1 VHDIIFAIVSAI
13 VGISVIFAIYWLLS
27 RVLNILSPKLSEKL
41 TPFVFMIPA
50 IILLGGISLWPT
62 IDTVLLSFKNID
74 STSWVGLKNYK
85 FLVTNQ
91 HFLNVLLNNAL
102 WVIVVPAL
110 SIIIGL
116 IIANLANNL
125 GSKSERTYKS
135 VFFMPT
141 AISFF
146 AAATIWSFI
155 YYYLPQGQH
164 QIGLLNAIWTHFGG
178 RPVAWLSIDKGH
190 LNSLLMMVITVW
202 LNVGFCMVML
212 SAAIK
217 AVPEETMEAARLD
230 GATERKVFTQVII
243 PQIKP
248 TIIALFITV
257 LIGVMKIFDIIW
269 ALTQGKNNT
278 SVLGVDFYTQYF
290 QNGDIGRGSAIVVI
304 WILLILPFLFY
315 QIRAYKKQRENI

>member
-1 VHDIIFAIVSAI
+1 MHDILFAIGSAAA
-13 VGISVIFAIYWLLS
+13 GIAVIFIIYWLLS
-27 RVLNILSPKLSEKL
+27 KLLLRIPNRFSEKF

-50 IILLGGISLWPT
+50 VILLGCISLWPT
-62 IDTVLLSFKNID
+62 IDTILLSFKNID
-74 STSWVGLKNYK
+74 STKWVGLKNYK
-85 FLVTNQ
+85 FLITNQ
-91 HFLNVLLNNAL
+91 HFLGVLLNNVL
-102 WVIVVPAL
+102 WVVVVPAA
-110 SIIIGL
+110 SIVFGL
-116 IIANLANNL
+116 IIANMANNL
-125 GSKSERTYKS
+125 GSRSERAYKS
-135 VFFMPT
+135 IFFMPT

-178 RPVAWLSIDKGH
+178 HPVAWLAVDKGH

-202 LNVGFCMVML
+202 LNVGFSMVML

-217 AVPEETMEAARLD
+217 SIPEETLEAARLD
-230 GATERKVFTQVII
+230 GANERKVFTQVIV

-248 TIIALFITV
+248 TIVALFITV
-257 LIGVMKIFDIIW
+257 LIGVMKVFDIIW

-315 QIRAYKKQRENI
+315 QIRAYKKQREIN

>member
-1 VHDIIFAIVSAI
+1 VHDVIFAVTSAI
-13 VGISVIFAIYWLLS
+13 VGISIIFALYWLLS
-27 RVLNILSPKLSEKL
+27 RILNRLPYRLTEKF
-41 TPFVFMIPA
+41 TPLVFMFPA
-50 IILLGGISLWPT
+50 IILLGAISLWPT
-62 IDTVLLSFKNID
+62 IDTVILSFKNLD
-74 STSWVGLKNYK
+74 STKWIGFKNYK
-85 FLVTNQ
+85 FLISNQ
-91 HFLNVLLNNAL
+91 HFINVLLNNAL
-102 WVIVVPAL
+102 WVIFVPAT
-110 SIIIGL
+110 SIFFGL

-125 GSKSERTYKS
+125 GTRSERTYKS
-135 VFFMPT
+135 IFFMPT

-155 YYYLPQGQH
+155 YYYLPKGQH

-178 RPVAWLSIDKGH
+178 QPVAWLSIDKGH
-190 LNSLLMMVITVW
+190 LNSLLMMIITVW

-217 AVPEETMEAARLD
+217 SVSEEIMEAARLD
-230 GATERKVFTQVII
+230 GASERKVFTQVIV

-304 WILLILPFLFY
+304 WIFLILPFLFY
-315 QIRAYKKQRENI
+315 QIRAYKKQREIN